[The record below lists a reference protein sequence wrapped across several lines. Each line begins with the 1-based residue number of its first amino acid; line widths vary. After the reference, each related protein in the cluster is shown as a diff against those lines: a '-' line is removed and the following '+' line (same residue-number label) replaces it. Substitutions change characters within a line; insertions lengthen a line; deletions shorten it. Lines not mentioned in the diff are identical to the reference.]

1 MGRFTVSALLLAC
14 SLTAA
19 AAFDVNE
26 VALGMS
32 ETDIRAKF
40 KEANCREL
48 EWPSRAADRRCDDSR
63 VKVGGIDAS
72 VTFYLKQ
79 GAVEGVDVR
88 FEKGQFERMS
98 KFLGARYG
106 KPAAEKSN
114 ALGTTVEW
122 KAKGER
128 ARLSAEQGRRRA
140 SLLVWRGVFEDEIY
154 KVR

>member
-1 MGRFTVSALLLAC
+1 MPVALLLLLLGAP
-14 SLTAA
+14 AA

-26 VALGMS
+26 ITLGAS

-40 KEANCREL
+40 REANCREL

-72 VTFYLKQ
+72 ITFYLKQ
-79 GAVEGVDVR
+79 GAVEGYDVR
-88 FEKGQFERMS
+88 FDRGQFERMS
-98 KFLGARYG
+98 KFLVGRYG
-106 KPAAEKSN
+106 KPAAEKTSG
-114 ALGTTVEW
+114 LGSTVEW
-122 KAKGER
+122 KNRGER

-140 SLLVWRGVFEDEIY
+140 SLLVWRGAFEDELY